1 MTYQEWLAANP
12 AHAANAVPG
21 SALSMQAYQE
31 AMSPPPAPE
40 ANMSPVMRPG
50 PPVSQPLSTA
60 PAPEAP
66 PGAPPPPPAPEGP
79 GVLGQAVLGARGA
92 AAGLLRSPAGNLLA
106 PAGLARRAA
115 DAIAPPETAKPGPA
129 PEEGTDV
136 TPAPPEPP
144 PMPSWF
150 APEEKKG
157 GGGGGMVA
165 MGPIGARNIT
175 QQAGH
180 PISQETT
187 DLLKK
192 SGEAEER
199 SQTFAKAAFENEEK
213 NRSQAQYEATVLQAR
228 QAAKEWQFEQHQ
240 KEARAAFEQRVEDR
254 AQRARDEAPR
264 RSVGTLFSAIGAA
277 FGAWGSAITKTPNAA
292 LEIYKMAE
300 DEEARRQE
308 RESKDENNYY
318 SRMLQEFGD
327 RKQALAM
334 TKIGYLEQ
342 ARAAFEKA
350 SATAKTEQGKAA
362 LEHGASLSLQR
373 RAALVQEMVDR
384 AGGERTEQT
393 TLQIYPGQV
402 DAQGNGP
409 PGIRI
414 EGPGRPVAPSA
425 SAAPAAPKEPEKR
438 DDSAWGRLS
447 GLWKE
452 RQAEAEK
459 AAAVGAGIRGAVGGL
474 GDRIGSFINGDPE
487 AARAAPAPA
496 VQVAPPSVKS
506 IARAGAQLTE
516 HVPGSTLAPDGR
528 PPMTFKEH
536 EAAVKKID
544 TLNEKHKDLIEARAA
559 AQAFE
564 SAWSAVDPAAWKL
577 FDPKKAAA
585 YREAYKA
592 ASLVESKGNF
602 LSRAAAGYVGS
613 KSKAEIDAE
622 LAREPDAFRKM
633 FIAHN
638 TMHQARLLLL
648 SGKAVTNSE
657 IGTDNLTMFS
667 SDIPVLMM
675 QAYKTGIRGPLDT
688 KWNGAT
694 STWGEPE
701 HRMWRYSQRPTFMK
715 ALGDTQAM
723 ERGVK
728 ETKVGAP

>member
-129 PEEGTDV
+129 PEEGADV
-136 TPAPPEPP
+136 TPTPPEPP

-150 APEEKKG
+150 TPEEKK

-180 PISQETT
+180 FNPEVPKLLARAEELGELASSRTT
-187 DLLKK
+187 RAIAR
-192 SGEAEER
+192 EAELNEDAQKLVADNHALQVGAER
-199 SQTFAKAAFENEEK
+199 RLE
-213 NRSQAQYEATVLQAR
+213 AQRLQAR
-228 QAAKEWQFEQHQ
+228 AD
-240 KEARAAFEQRVEDR
+240 FEQRLEDK
-254 AQRARDEAPR
+254 RARAREEAPGR
-264 RSVGTLFSAIGAA
+264 GIGALFSAVAVGLGGWAA
-277 FGAWGSAITKTPNAA
+277 ATLKGPNMA
-292 LEIYKMAE
+292 LDLYKHASE
-300 DEEARRQE
+300 EEARRQE

-334 TKIGYLEQ
+334 TKVGYLEQ
-342 ARAAFEKA
+342 GRAAFAKA
-350 SATAKTEQGKAA
+350 AATAKTEHAKAA
-362 LEHGASLSLQR
+362 LAREDAVLAKQQ
-373 RAALVQEMVDR
+373 AALMQEMTTR
-384 AGGERTEQT
+384 ADGERTEQT
-393 TLQIYPGQV
+393 TRQIYPGQV

-414 EGPGRPVAPSA
+414 EGPGRPVAP
-425 SAAPAAPKEPEKR
+425 AAGAAQPAAPKEPEKR

-474 GDRIGSFINGDPE
+474 GDRIGSFISGDPE
-487 AARAAPAPA
+487 AARTAPAPA

-506 IARAGAQLTE
+506 IARPGAQLTG

-592 ASLVESKGNF
+592 ASLVESKGNA
-602 LSRAAAGYVGS
+602 LSRAAAGYVGL

-657 IGTDNLTMFS
+657 MGTDNLTMFS

>member
-1 MTYQEWLAANP
+1 
-12 AHAANAVPG
+12 
-21 SALSMQAYQE
+21 
-31 AMSPPPAPE
+31 
-40 ANMSPVMRPG
+40 
-50 PPVSQPLSTA
+50 
-60 PAPEAP
+60 
-66 PGAPPPPPAPEGP
+66 
-79 GVLGQAVLGARGA
+79 
-92 AAGLLRSPAGNLLA
+92 
-106 PAGLARRAA
+106 
-115 DAIAPPETAKPGPA
+115 
-129 PEEGTDV
+129 
-136 TPAPPEPP
+136 
-144 PMPSWF
+144 
-150 APEEKKG
+150 
-157 GGGGGMVA
+157 MVA

-180 PISQETT
+180 FNPEVPKLLARAEELGKLASSRTT
-187 DLLKK
+187 RAIDR
-192 SGEAEER
+192 EAELNEDAQKLVADNHALQVDAER
-199 SQTFAKAAFENEEK
+199 RLE
-213 NRSQAQYEATVLQAR
+213 AQRLQAR
-228 QAAKEWQFEQHQ
+228 AD
-240 KEARAAFEQRVEDR
+240 FEQRLEDKR
-254 AQRARDEAPR
+254 VRAREEAPGR
-264 RSVGTLFSAIGAA
+264 GIGALFSAVAVGLGGWAA
-277 FGAWGSAITKTPNAA
+277 ATLKGPNMALDLYKHAA
-292 LEIYKMAE
+292 E
-300 DEEARRQE
+300 EEARRQE

-334 TKIGYLEQ
+334 TKVGYLEQ
-342 ARAAFEKA
+342 GRAAFAKA
-350 SATAKTEQGKAA
+350 AATSKTEHAKAA
-362 LEHGASLSLQR
+362 LAREDAVLAKQQ
-373 RAALVQEMVDR
+373 AALMQEMTTR
-384 AGGERTEQT
+384 ADGERTEQT
-393 TLQIYPGQV
+393 TRQIYPGQV

-414 EGPGRPVAPSA
+414 EGPGRPVAP
-425 SAAPAAPKEPEKR
+425 AAGAPPAAAKEPEKK

-447 GLWKE
+447 GLWQE
-452 RQAEAEK
+452 RRAEAEK
-459 AAAVGAGIRGAVGGL
+459 ATAVGAGIRGAVGGI
-474 GDRIGSFINGDPE
+474 GDRIGSFINGEPE
-487 AARAAPAPA
+487 AAPVVQAAAPGAA
-496 VQVAPPSVKS
+496 QGARGG
-506 IARAGAQLTE
+506 ARAVASLAE

-564 SAWSAVDPAAWKL
+564 SAWSAVDPGTWKL

-592 ASLVESKGNF
+592 ASLVESKGGV
-602 LSRAAAGYVGS
+602 LSRAAAGYLGS

-622 LAREPDAFRKM
+622 LANEPDAFRKM

-657 IGTDNLTMFS
+657 MGTDNLTMFS

-675 QAYKTGIRGPLDT
+675 QAYKTGIRRPLDT

-701 HRMWRYSQRPTFMK
+701 HRMWRFSQRPTFMK

-728 ETKVGAP
+728 ETKVGTP